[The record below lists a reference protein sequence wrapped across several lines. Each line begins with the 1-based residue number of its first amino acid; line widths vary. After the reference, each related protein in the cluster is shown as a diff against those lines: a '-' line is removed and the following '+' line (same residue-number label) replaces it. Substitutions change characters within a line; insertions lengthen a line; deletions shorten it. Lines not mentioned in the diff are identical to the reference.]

1 MSIKDLFLKKQVRR
15 SEIEII
21 TLSSLF
27 LSRFVQYELKLL
39 IINKYILINT
49 FMFYPLESIL

>member
-49 FMFYPLESIL
+49 FMFYSLESIL

>member
-1 MSIKDLFLKKQVRR
+1 MSIKDLFLKKRSLKKVRR

-49 FMFYPLESIL
+49 FMF